1 MTIETAHKGSIGTK
15 IVITCLT
22 DEAIAD
28 GISLASATVKKLYAR
43 APSGAVKDWTATAS
57 GTNALAYTTIA
68 GDLDEAG
75 IWAIQAYIVTP
86 LWTGRGDTV
95 RVSVVGEFR

>member
-43 APSGAVKDWTATAS
+43 APSGIAKEWAATVS
-57 GTNALAYTTIA
+57 GTNALSYTTIA
-68 GDLDEAG
+68 GDLDESG
-75 IWAIQAYIVTP
+75 TWAIQAYIASP

-95 RVSVVGEFR
+95 AIRVLDDYK